1 MFLNFAASKKKPV
14 DDLMG
19 IGDIDDIDDALKDL
33 EQGEAIGRKG
43 RSSEYWPK
51 IRERLLAASSSDNI
65 DEAIREWESNGLP
78 FISSGTCELC
88 DKTPIKYHFPIRNRT
103 SGNKFIVGCECIYHY
118 LEIGGYEAPAAL
130 MKKLN
135 AQKAILKKMDK
146 GLVDES
152 ELAALSKVD
161 SLETYIR
168 RVIAALSGGSGDLD
182 IVEYSEA
189 LFEVV
194 FICNTLG
201 IKNSSSKVGSDA
213 YVIAKKIEKKMKA
226 VRAKQKFT
234 GNGLGTLTS
243 AIMSKRKLDEKVELL
258 SDYYDMVTDLANLG
272 TASQV
277 ISISWGAVAEKK
289 DSLLDSVQKKCDRG
303 KSQLTEDYRFEC
315 GLVRQYKNLSALLEA
330 GLKAQRDLFDQQ
342 LETVRSAL
350 MSEDFIE
357 KLKSEASVVSQA
369 LRIEFYPD
377 LSNSDGASQKAAYNI
392 GQFAEFVA
400 KSGYVK
406 VREAIEDLYKLGRGY
421 VRDTAGVQI
430 SIFRA
435 ADESLIDADVMGA
448 KAINEFEDLV
458 RAKDKRAL
466 ELVGKEVDE
475 VAELLRDTRGITVA
489 QKMSDDLDID
499 IQGVFQVFST
509 NVPADVSFCMEIFER
524 WQSGVL
530 KSLTPEQSRTIQKKL
545 TVSGRSGEVRN
556 SVWSHLKSKLTARYT
571 LLK

>member
-14 DDLMG
+14 DDLTG
-19 IGDIDDIDDALKDL
+19 IGDISEIDDALIDL

-43 RSSEYWPK
+43 RNSEYWPK

-118 LEIGGYEAPAAL
+118 LEIGGYEAPAAI

-146 GLVDES
+146 GEVDES
-152 ELAALSKVD
+152 DLAILSKVD
-161 SLETYIR
+161 AIETYLR
-168 RVIAALSGGSGDLD
+168 RVIAALAGGSGDLD

-189 LFEVV
+189 LFEVI

-226 VRAKQKFT
+226 VRAKQKFQ
-234 GNGLGTLTS
+234 GNGLGALTS
-243 AIMSKRKLDEKVELL
+243 AIMSKRKLDEKYEILT
-258 SDYYDMVTDLANLG
+258 DYFDMVTDLSNLG

-289 DSLLDSVQKKCDRG
+289 DSLLDSVQRKCDKG
-303 KSQLTEDYRFEC
+303 KSQLTEDYRFESN
-315 GLVRQYKNLSALLEA
+315 LVRQYKHLSTILEV

-342 LETVRSAL
+342 FETVRVAL

-357 KLKSEASVVSQA
+357 QLKREASVVSQA

-377 LSNSDGASQKAAYNI
+377 LSNSDGAAQKAAYNV
-392 GQFAEFVA
+392 GQFAEFVG
-400 KSGYVK
+400 KGGYAK
-406 VREAIEDLYKLGRGY
+406 VREAIEDLYKLGRGA

-430 SIFRA
+430 AIFKA

-448 KAINEFEDLV
+448 KAINAFEDLV
-458 RAKDKRAL
+458 LEKNKRAL
-466 ELVGKEVDE
+466 ELVVKEVDE
-475 VAELLRDTRGITVA
+475 VAELVRETQGATVA
-489 QKMSDDLDID
+489 QKMGDDLDID
-499 IQGVFQVFST
+499 VQKVFQVFTT
-509 NVPADVSFCMEIFER
+509 NTPADTSFCMDIFDR
-524 WQSGVL
+524 WQSGAL
-530 KSLTPEQSRTIQKKL
+530 KSLTPDQTRAIQKRL
-545 TVSGRSGEVRN
+545 TAVNREVRS

>member
-1 MFLNFAASKKKPV
+1 MFLNFAASKKKPI
-14 DDLMG
+14 DDLTG
-19 IGDIDDIDDALKDL
+19 IGDISEIDDALIDL

-51 IRERLLAASSSDNI
+51 IRERLLEASSSDNI

-103 SGNKFIVGCECIYHY
+103 SGNKLIVGCECIYHY
-118 LEIGGYEAPAAL
+118 LEIGGYEAPAAI

-146 GLVDES
+146 GQVDES
-152 ELAALSKVD
+152 DLATLSKID
-161 SLETYIR
+161 AIETYLR
-168 RVIAALSGGSGDLD
+168 RIIAALAGGSGDLD

-189 LFEVV
+189 LFEVI

-213 YVIAKKIEKKMKA
+213 YIIAKKIEKKMKA
-226 VRAKQKFT
+226 VRAKQKFM
-234 GNGLGTLTS
+234 GNGLGALTS
-243 AIMSKRKLDEKVELL
+243 AIMSKRKLDEKFEILT
-258 SDYYDMVTDLANLG
+258 DYFDLVTDLANLG

-289 DSLLDSVQKKCDRG
+289 DSLLDSVQRKCDKG
-303 KSQLTEDYRFEC
+303 KSQLTEDYRFEST
-315 GLVRQYKNLSALLEA
+315 LVRQYKHLSSILEA
-330 GLKAQRDLFDQQ
+330 GLKAQRDIFDQQ
-342 LETVRSAL
+342 FETVRLAL

-357 KLKSEASVVSQA
+357 QLKREASVVSQA

-377 LSNSDGASQKAAYNI
+377 LSNSDGAAQKAAYNV
-392 GQFAEFVA
+392 GQFAEFVG
-400 KSGYVK
+400 KGGYIR
-406 VREAIEDLYKLGRGY
+406 VREAIEDLYKLGRGT

-430 SIFRA
+430 AIFKA

-448 KAINEFEDLV
+448 KAINVFEDLV
-458 RAKDKRAL
+458 QSKNSRAL
-466 ELVGKEVDE
+466 ELVAKEVDE
-475 VAELLRDTRGITVA
+475 VAELVRETQGITVA

-499 IQGVFQVFST
+499 IQKVFQVFTT
-509 NVPADVSFCMEIFER
+509 NTPVDTSFCMDIFDR
-524 WQSGVL
+524 WQSGAL
-530 KSLTPEQSRTIQKKL
+530 KALTPDQTRTIQKRL
-545 TVSGRSGEVRN
+545 AAVSREVRN
-556 SVWSHLKSKLTARYT
+556 SIWSHLKSKLTSRYT

>member
-14 DDLMG
+14 DDLTG
-19 IGDIDDIDDALKDL
+19 IGDISEIDDALRDL

-118 LEIGGYEAPAAL
+118 LEIGGYEAPEAI

-146 GLVDES
+146 GLVHEGD
-152 ELAALSKVD
+152 LAILSKVD
-161 SLETYIR
+161 AIETYLR
-168 RVIAALSGGSGDLD
+168 RIIAALAGGSGDLD

-213 YVIAKKIEKKMKA
+213 YVIAKKIEKKMKV

-234 GNGLGTLTS
+234 GNGLGALTS
-243 AIMSKRKLDEKVELL
+243 AIMSKRKLDEKFEIL
-258 SDYYDMVTDLANLG
+258 SDYFDLVTDLANLG

-277 ISISWGAVAEKK
+277 ISIAWGAVAEKK
-289 DSLLDSVQKKCDRG
+289 DSLLESVQRKCDKG

-315 GLVRQYKNLSALLEA
+315 NLVRQYKHLSSILEF
-330 GLKAQRDLFDQQ
+330 GLKAQRDLFDHQ

-350 MSEDFIE
+350 MGEDFIE
-357 KLKSEASVVSQA
+357 RLKSEASVVSQA

-377 LSNSDGASQKAAYNI
+377 LSNSDGAAQKAAYNI
-392 GQFAEFVA
+392 GQFAEFVGKGGYA
-400 KSGYVK
+400 KVQ
-406 VREAIEDLYKLGRGY
+406 EALEELYKLGRGSI
-421 VRDTAGVQI
+421 RDTSGVQI

-448 KAINEFEDLV
+448 RAIDAFEDFV
-458 RAKDKRAL
+458 RAKNKRAL
-466 ELVGKEVDE
+466 EIVVKEVDE
-475 VAELLRDTRGITVA
+475 VAELVKGTQGINVA
-489 QKMSDDLDID
+489 QKMSEDLDID
-499 IQGVFQVFST
+499 VQKVFQAFT
-509 NVPADVSFCMEIFER
+509 INTPADTSFCMDIFDR
-524 WQSGVL
+524 WQSGAL
-530 KSLTPEQSRTIQKKL
+530 RALTPDQTRTIQKRL
-545 TVSGRSGEVRN
+545 TAIGHSGEVRN